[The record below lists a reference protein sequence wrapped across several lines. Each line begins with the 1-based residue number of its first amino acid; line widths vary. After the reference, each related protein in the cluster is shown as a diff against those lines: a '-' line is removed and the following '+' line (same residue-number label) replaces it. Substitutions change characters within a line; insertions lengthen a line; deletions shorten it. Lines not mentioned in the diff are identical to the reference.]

1 MLAAFLDLFA
11 PSLKYVLRVA
21 SRSLAAPYCIGGRGQ
36 PQAGLRL
43 ACAAEASSEARRVQ
57 PPQLLEALAL
67 PLQGLCLSQ
76 GGSVGGVSCRRAF
89 AVTMKS
95 LSHGVMGVGADT
107 CRERMPLRRYERRNR
122 Q

>member
-1 MLAAFLDLFA
+1 M
-11 PSLKYVLRVA
+11 A

-76 GGSVGGVSCRRAF
+76 GGSVGGVSCKRAF

-95 LSHGVMGVGADT
+95 LSYGVMGVGAGA
-107 CRERMPLRRYERRNR
+107 RQERIPFPRCERRNR